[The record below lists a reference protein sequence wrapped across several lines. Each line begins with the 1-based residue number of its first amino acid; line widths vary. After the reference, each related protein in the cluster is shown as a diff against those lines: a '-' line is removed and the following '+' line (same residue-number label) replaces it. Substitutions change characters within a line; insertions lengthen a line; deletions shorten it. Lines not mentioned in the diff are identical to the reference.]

1 MKSKFVCVFC
11 YFFVVIGV
19 ILQCFGVVNG
29 DSDETSNINWSLF
42 GGDKNKIV
50 RLEANPGFDS
60 VLLTWLK
67 YHEISMPGQ
76 ERKGNS

>member
-1 MKSKFVCVFC
+1 MKSKFVTLCCWLF
-11 YFFVVIGV
+11 VIGV
-19 ILQCFGVVNG
+19 LQCLGVDG
-29 DSDETSNINWSLF
+29 DADDEKSKISLAIF

-76 ERKGNS
+76 QSKGNS